1 MFEVILNDI
10 IKAIRKQKQAKGMIV
25 PVEEESGADG
35 PEHTNLTSS
44 LDICN

>member
-10 IKAIRKQKQAKGMIV
+10 IKAIRKQKQARGMIV
-25 PVEEESGADG
+25 PVDEEAEADG
-35 PEHTNLTSS
+35 PQQTKFTSS